1 MRPGEVK
8 SDKQAFHQILTRL
21 EDDVGTILKL
31 IPKGKE
37 EGFFPDTAPF
47 WALLRMTFPIAEAVG
62 DLIYCN
68 NSTAQN
74 LQSVLEN
81 EFEAVRSGYRGKA
94 VILTLLFRHSLAHT
108 DELRTLIIGER
119 EVGWWVSWSEEQMSH
134 LSLLNDVPG
143 VDVVIRFDTT
153 AFYEDL
159 VDVCHHAM
167 DKTWGGQVMK
177 RYNGWLTFDID
188 EASKRVKK
196 SAIDELTKLLDI
208 FFSEEFWQSATSTE
222 VQAELANGADI
233 QARDWEGATPLHK
246 AASNGNPEAVIALV
260 EAGANIKAR
269 TGGGLSEGETPLHK
283 AAASNGN
290 PEVVTVLV
298 EAGADSEA
306 RDKES
311 ATPLHKA
318 ASYNGNPEVVTALVE
333 AGANIEARNKEG
345 KTSLHE
351 AVWFNENP
359 AVVKALLEAGADS
372 EAQTKRGQTPL
383 HMATGFRGDPA
394 VAAAL
399 IEAGAN
405 VQARDK
411 IGQTPLHEAAFRMPL
426 AVVTALIEAGAN
438 VQAQD
443 EGGGTPLH
451 RAAHN
456 ENPAVVKV
464 LVEAGANVQARNN
477 VGSTPLHDVAAHNG
491 NPVVV
496 KVLLEAGADIEAQD
510 EEGYTPLHA
519 AAILNKTPTVVPA
532 LLDAGANPK
541 AETNEGKTAFDLIQ
555 EDEKLKGT
563 DAYWRLNDLQYD

>member
-246 AASNGNPEAVIALV
+246 
-260 EAGANIKAR
+260 
-269 TGGGLSEGETPLHK
+269 
-283 AAASNGN
+283 AASNGN